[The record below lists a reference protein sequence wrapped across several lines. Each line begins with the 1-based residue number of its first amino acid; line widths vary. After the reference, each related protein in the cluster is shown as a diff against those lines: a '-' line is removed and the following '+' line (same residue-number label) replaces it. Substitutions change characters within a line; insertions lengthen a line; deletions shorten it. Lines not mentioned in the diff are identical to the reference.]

1 MNSLAKTDPKK
12 RQNGHFLTVKHV
24 KNLTPNMLRVTL
36 NCPSLTD
43 MDASRQGAHCKLL
56 LPQPEISKEGLRQI
70 ISFKPNYLQANEKP
84 IRRT

>member
-43 MDASRQGAHCKLL
+43 MDASRQGALANFFYRNQRCPK
-56 LPQPEISKEGLRQI
+56 R
-70 ISFKPNYLQANEKP
+70 YLGRLFQLDLAS
-84 IRRT
+84 